1 MVQESPIAVL
11 VEPNARFDHQSPTG
25 SWAETL
31 AMRRHTSEAAS
42 TRGFTLIEVLV
53 VMLIMGLIV
62 GLASAIV
69 RPDDRGL
76 LRVEADRLA
85 QLLDLAASEARLTGN
100 PMAWTA
106 DATGYRFWRE
116 RPDGEWTE
124 ARDSDLLR
132 ARTLPRGM
140 AIAGLQIENAPA
152 RGSMRLEFSPDRS
165 ALSFSIELS
174 LGAVRYTVS
183 GDPVGEVSVLTGE
196 GDSSGSF
203 AQR

>member
-1 MVQESPIAVL
+1 
-11 VEPNARFDHQSPTG
+11 
-25 SWAETL
+25 
-31 AMRRHTSEAAS
+31 MRRHTSAPGS

-69 RPDDRGL
+69 RPDDGGL

-85 QLLDLAASEARLTGN
+85 QLLDLAASEARLSGN

-116 RPDGEWTE
+116 SPDGEWSE
-124 ARDSDLLR
+124 VRDSDLLR
-132 ARTLPRGM
+132 ARKVPQGM
-140 AIAGLQIENAPA
+140 LIGGLKIENTPA
-152 RGSMRLEFSPDRS
+152 RGSMRLEFVPYRS
-165 ALSFSIELS
+165 ALSFTIELS
-174 LGAVRYTVS
+174 LGAARDTVS

-196 GDSSGSF
+196 GDSSGKF